1 MVEETKNNLINNDE
15 IDLRELLSILWN
27 GKFKIIF
34 ITSIFA
40 ISSIY
45 YALSIPNQ
53 YKASVVLAPVQS
65 SSNGLSSSLSQL
77 GGLASI
83 AGVNIGGNQADESQ
97 ISLEIMQSW
106 SFIENFVL
114 ENNIAPQLYADKY
127 DAKADKW
134 LIKNEFGEITAPSGW
149 ELYKKFASLLSI
161 AKDNSSGLV
170 HVSVEYFSPEIAHN
184 WLDLYIKAIN
194 QHMQKR
200 KISETTLNIDYLEQ
214 QIKITSM
221 AEMRE
226 VFFSIIEEQT
236 KNKMLAS
243 VNPEYAFVTVSP
255 SMVPEEKSKPS
266 RSKICIIITL
276 LGGIFSVALVLVMH
290 YLKRSD

>member
-1 MVEETKNNLINNDE
+1 MQRRQNQNLLNGDE
-15 IDLRELLSILWN
+15 VDLLELLNVLWL
-27 GKFKIIF
+27 GKIKIIF
-34 ITSIFA
+34 ITAIFA
-40 ISSIY
+40 IFSVY

-53 YKASVVLAPVQS
+53 YKASVVLAPVHS
-65 SSNGLSSSLSQL
+65 SNNGLSSSLNQL
-77 GGLASI
+77 GGLASL

-97 ISLEIMQSW
+97 ISFEIMQSW

-114 ENNIAPQLYADKY
+114 ENNIAPELYADQY
-127 DAKADKW
+127 DAKAAKW
-134 LIKNEFGEITAPSGW
+134 LIKDEFGQITAPSGW
-149 ELYKKFASLLSI
+149 ELYKKFTSLLSV

-194 QHMQKR
+194 KHMQKR
-200 KISETTLNIDYLEQ
+200 KISETNLNINYLEQ
-214 QIKITSM
+214 QIKTTSM

-226 VFFSIIEEQT
+226 VFFSIIEEET

-255 SMVPEEKSKPS
+255 SMVPEQKSKPS
-266 RSKICIIITL
+266 RSRICIIITL
-276 LGGIFSVALVLVMH
+276 LGAIFSVALVLVMH